1 MSKSQEWGSSNDSRS
16 QSEKDQEVED
26 YLEKQANNPL
36 INVRRAADEGDRKGS
51 KTVDWVEKLI
61 EE

>member
-1 MSKSQEWGSSNDSRS
+1 MSKSQEWGSSNDRRS

-36 INVRRAADEGDRKGS
+36 RSVRQAADERDKKGS
-51 KTVDWVEKLI
+51 KTLEWIEKLI